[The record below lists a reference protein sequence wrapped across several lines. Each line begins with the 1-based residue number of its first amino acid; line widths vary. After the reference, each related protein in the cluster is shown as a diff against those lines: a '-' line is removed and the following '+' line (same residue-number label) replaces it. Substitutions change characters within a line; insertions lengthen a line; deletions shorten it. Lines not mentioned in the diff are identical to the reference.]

1 MYRNINNRGNSIIV
15 PSLKYLDF
23 MQFNQKVGQYHLTGT
38 DIVITKSAIFY
49 GSLAVQTPWGAKQSS
64 INYVLPNA

>member
-49 GSLAVQTPWGAKQSS
+49 GSLAVQRPRGAKQSS
-64 INYVLPNA
+64 INYDL